1 MQIELN
7 SEQIDFIQSLIEMH
21 LEGLSQ
27 WDNEYAKIERD
38 EYKKIHESIEYQVNK
53 ENEWTIKKVV

>member
-1 MQIELN
+1 MQIELDN
-7 SEQIDFIQSLIEMH
+7 EQIDFIQSLIEMH

-27 WDNEYAKIERD
+27 WDNEYADIERK
-38 EYKKIHESIEYQVNK
+38 EYRKIYDSIEYQVNK